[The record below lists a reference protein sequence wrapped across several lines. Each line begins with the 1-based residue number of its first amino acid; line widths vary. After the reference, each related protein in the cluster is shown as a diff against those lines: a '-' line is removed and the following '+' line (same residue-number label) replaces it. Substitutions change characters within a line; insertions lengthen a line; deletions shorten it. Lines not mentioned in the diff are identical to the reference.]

1 MEATVLWTRGVED
14 MTDTRTRNMSF
25 QRPDSPSF
33 DATPEPIEILLFSL
47 TSSILEVAA
56 VLDRAG
62 SLGGRSSWPRAL
74 ALAGERL
81 ADGEYGFVSA
91 LVTQD
96 ALERQLPPIVRTRST
111 KQLPTSYLLTPPTS
125 RHRTTPTPGA
135 PASTRTPPSSAT
147 RTR

>member
-14 MTDTRTRNMSF
+14 MTDTRTRSMSF

-96 ALERQLPPIVRTRST
+96 ALECQLPPIVRTRST
-111 KQLPTSYLLTPPTS
+111 KQL
-125 RHRTTPTPGA
+125 R
-135 PASTRTPPSSAT
+135 
-147 RTR
+147 